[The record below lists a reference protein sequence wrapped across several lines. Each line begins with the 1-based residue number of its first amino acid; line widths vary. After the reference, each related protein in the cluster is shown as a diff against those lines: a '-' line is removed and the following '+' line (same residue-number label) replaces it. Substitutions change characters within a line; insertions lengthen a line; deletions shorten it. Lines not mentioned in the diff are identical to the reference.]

1 MKKLSLF
8 FILGTLSFNYGI
20 GQKAESISDVSKEY
34 LFEEETSEKEVEM
47 LIAEGVVN
55 LIFSFNSEIEN
66 GKLEIQIF
74 DPNGKKEGNF
84 KLESKPGKTTSS
96 NSNSNSNSNTN
107 NNNNT
112 SSHIYTFTG
121 SGKASGNMNKNIELP
136 LPGLWKIKI
145 KTEKVIG
152 RLLLNLGQQTNK

>member
-8 FILGTLSFNYGI
+8 LILSTLFFNYGI
-20 GQKAESISDVSKEY
+20 GQKAESFSDVSKEY

-47 LIAEGVVN
+47 KIAEGVVN

-66 GKLEIQIF
+66 GKLEIQIY

-84 KLESKPGKTTSS
+84 KLESKQGKSTSS
-96 NSNSNSNSNTN
+96 NSNTNTN

-112 SSHIYTFTG
+112 SSHNYTFTG
-121 SGKASGNMNKNIELP
+121 SGKASGNMNKNIASP

-152 RLLLNLGQQTNK
+152 RLLLNVGQQTNK